1 VREPIGFAFVKRAHF
16 KGHFHLRDLLNRKRG
31 IFEIIRMFNGIFE
44 VFLELKIRNI
54 ERFKIVVEIKAR
66 KDYLRASDGSLFILP
81 FLDLLFNLD
90 LLLLNSESQFLDFH
104 HYLLVFGF

>member
-1 VREPIGFAFVKRAHF
+1 VREPIGFAFVKRAHPQ
-16 KGHFHLRDLLNRKRG
+16 GHFHLRDLLNRKRG
-31 IFEIIRMFNGIFE
+31 IFVIIRMLNGIFE

-54 ERFKIVVEIKAR
+54 KRFKIVVEIKAR